1 MYLLTYEVIELEIEE
16 NKYVGI
22 DMDNCVMIRTL
33 EISGVHEI
41 CKVTCHVKWHRCI
54 NHSLDNY
61 LKKI

>member
-22 DMDNCVMIRTL
+22 DIDNCVMIRTL

-41 CKVTCHVKWHRCI
+41 CKVTRHVKWHGCI
-54 NHSLDNY
+54 NHFLDNY